1 MKIPDKEFLEK
12 NKVHLEM
19 LDVNGT
25 WKRINTF
32 YDYATAVNY
41 GVNKF
46 FVTHTAHRLTNNE
59 GRIVELFDSELLNE
73 VSD

>member
-1 MKIPDKEFLEK
+1 MKIPDKEFFEK

-19 LDVNGT
+19 LDVNGN
-25 WKRINTF
+25 WKKIDTF

-46 FVTHTAHRLTNNE
+46 FATHTAQRLTNDD
-59 GRIVELFDSELLNE
+59 GYIVELFDSSLLE
-73 VSD
+73 EKD

>member
-1 MKIPDKEFLEK
+1 MKIPNKEFLEK

-25 WKRINTF
+25 WKRIDTF

-46 FVTHTAHRLTNNE
+46 FATHTAHRLTNNK
-59 GRIVELFDSELLNE
+59 GGIVELFDSELLNE

>member
-1 MKIPDKEFLEK
+1 MKVPNKDYFEK
-12 NKVHLEM
+12 NKVHLDM
-19 LDVNGT
+19 LDANVI
-25 WKRINTF
+25 WKRIDTF

-46 FVTHTAHRLTNNE
+46 FATHTAHRLTSNE

-73 VSD
+73 ESD

>member
-1 MKIPDKEFLEK
+1 MKIPEKEFLEK

-25 WKRINTF
+25 WKRIDTF
-32 YDYATAVNY
+32 YDYAVAVNH

-46 FVTHTAHRLTNNE
+46 FSTHTAHRLTNNE
-59 GRIVELFDSELLNE
+59 GQIVELFDSELLNE
-73 VSD
+73 ESD

>member
-1 MKIPDKEFLEK
+1 MKVPDKDFFEK

-19 LDVNGT
+19 LDVNGI
-25 WKRINTF
+25 WKKIDTF
-32 YDYATAVNY
+32 YDYSTAVNH

-46 FVTHTAHRLTNNE
+46 FATHTAHRLTNNE

-73 VSD
+73 ESD

>member
-19 LDVNGT
+19 LDVNGN
-25 WKRINTF
+25 WKRIDTF

-46 FVTHTAHRLTNNE
+46 FATHTAYRLTNNE
-59 GRIVELFDSELLNE
+59 GRIVELFDSELLHE

>member
-1 MKIPDKEFLEK
+1 MKVPDKDYFEK

-19 LDVNGT
+19 LDANGI
-25 WKRINTF
+25 WKSIDTF
-32 YDYATAVNY
+32 FDYATAVNY

-59 GRIVELFDSELLNE
+59 GRIVELFDSELLIKE
-73 VSD
+73 SD